1 MRKPNDFVKLKNKHL
16 VMRFGLTGLTQSISI
31 LKVGSYFQLYRNGVE
46 LCARAL
52 DQDDVVIEKFPT
64 EMLAVN
70 ALALAANTLH
80 NQTETKPRWKKW
92 ILWIVAPLLLLCVL
106 EIFYFFTLTGDVRKD
121 AFLGT
126 SLVSSKPEI
135 EYDKQPAISTPLRP
149 VLELQAENARLLQ
162 EAVRKEKY
170 SITYAAH
177 GGQDAK
183 QTLYVFSDPTCS
195 YCREFDAHLKTL
207 SQRYT
212 VHIFPVSVVGGE
224 RSLQI
229 SEQILCI
236 NKEARSKGWEQVL
249 HGTEVGTEAVKSMN
263 SCQQAVN
270 ENDQA
275 FHALHLRGTPAI
287 LNGFGQEVP
296 ESIPHTADALDIW
309 IQFENMQR
317 TSE

>member
-16 VMRFGLTGLTQSISI
+16 VMRFGLTGITQSISM
-31 LKVGSYFQLYRNGVE
+31 LKVGSYLQFYRNGVE
-46 LCARAL
+46 ICAKAL

-64 EMLAVN
+64 EMLATD
-70 ALALAANTLH
+70 ALILTAETLH
-80 NQTETKPRWKKW
+80 NQTETKPLWKKW
-92 ILWIVAPLLLLCVL
+92 MPWIVEPLLLVCIL
-106 EIFYFFTLTGDVRKD
+106 EIFYFFTVTGDVWKD

-126 SLVSSKPEI
+126 SLVSSTSEI
-135 EYDKQPAISTPLRP
+135 EYDKQPAISTPLMS
-149 VLELQAENARLLQ
+149 VLELQTKNARLLQ

-170 SITYAAH
+170 SITYATH
-177 GGQDAK
+177 EGQDAK
-183 QTLYVFSDPTCS
+183 QTLYVFSDQNCI
-195 YCREFDAHLKTL
+195 YCRAFDAHLKTL

-229 SEQILCI
+229 SEQILCL
-236 NKEARSKGWEQVL
+236 NKEARSKEWEQVL
-249 HGTEVGTEAVKSMN
+249 HGIEAEAVKTMN
-263 SCQQAVN
+263 SCQPAVN

-275 FHALHLRGTPAI
+275 FRASHLRGTPAI

-309 IQFENMQR
+309 MQFENMQR
-317 TSE
+317 TSD